1 MQGAS
6 RDSIAAARERLDALA
21 QSTGADM
28 PVLAE
33 DLHSVVL
40 LLDRTVVLRRVLTDP
55 ARSGESRAAFLAQL
69 LDGQIGG
76 ETADLLGGLVRARWS
91 RPRDLVDAIDE
102 LSIEAELIG
111 ADRDGSLD
119 DLEDELFRFGR
130 IVAGQRELRSTLA
143 DPSIT
148 DGRKAELV
156 SGLLEGRVRPVTRR
170 LVTRLVAHPRSRSL
184 EAGLEAYARLAAER
198 RRRVVALVTVAL
210 PLTEEQNTRLAAA
223 LGRIYGRQVHL
234 NVEIDAEVIGGVRV
248 QIGDDVIDGTVATRL
263 EEAGRRLVR

>member
-6 RDSIAAARERLDALA
+6 RESMAAARERLDALA

-28 PVLAE
+28 PALAE
-33 DLHSVVL
+33 DLHAVVL
-40 LLDRTVVLRRVLTDP
+40 LLDRTVVLRRVFTDP

-69 LDGQIGG
+69 LGGQIGG
-76 ETADLLGGLVRARWS
+76 DAADLLGGLVRARWS
-91 RPRDLVDAIDE
+91 QPRDLVDAIDE
-102 LSIEAELIG
+102 LSVEAELIG
-111 ADRDGSLD
+111 ADREGSLD

-130 IVAGQRELRSTLA
+130 IVAGQRELRSTLT
-143 DPSIT
+143 DPSVP
-148 DGRKAELV
+148 DSRKAELV
-156 SGLLEGRVRPVTRR
+156 SGLLDGRVRPVTLR

-223 LGRIYGRQVHL
+223 LGRIYGRPVHL
-234 NVEIDAEVIGGVRV
+234 NVEIDEQVIGGVRV

-263 EEAGRRLVR
+263 DEAGRRLVR